1 MATFYQTFT
10 AETSPPKLYTALV
23 SKGKAEAIKKFKA
36 ILHQSAFLHL
46 SFSLFI
52 LVQSIVSLSLFL
64 SDFNSMYTPASFAIL
79 FLAITSYMLIAFYQ
93 KNRKLDAIDTISKEF
108 RHCCSI
114 ALSKNIENTEKLHLA
129 IAECM
134 RDLSEALHTQELFY
148 LTIHPFK
155 FSKSHIISHFL
166 YFHYGDILYLQEK
179 LLDISLNQHSFIL
192 ADCAC
197 NLEFHSSLSKTYA
210 TLAGCHKLPKGKH
223 LEKAFHYSNMTK
235 KNELSSYFDKYY
247 ILAIEELKIVCE
259 LSGNESWSILDLA
272 SLYARFGDY
281 EKEMEQYEQ
290 LVNCIDDDKEILYR
304 LGVLYFMHHK
314 TSCGLKMYNQLRKLD
329 ALYAKN
335 LLSHY
340 NF

>member
-1 MATFYQTFT
+1 MATFYQSFT
-10 AETSPPKLYTALV
+10 AESSPPKLYTAV
-23 SKGKAEAIKKFKA
+23 VAKGKADAIKKFKS

-52 LVQSIVSLSLFL
+52 LVQFIVSVALFL
-64 SDFNSMYTPASFAIL
+64 TDFGSIYTPASFAIL

-93 KNRKLDAIDTISKEF
+93 KNRKLDAIETISREF
-108 RHCCSI
+108 RHYCSI
-114 ALSKNIENTEKLHLA
+114 QLSQKIESSEKLHLA

-155 FSKSHIISHFL
+155 FSKNHIISHFL

-179 LLDISLNQHSFIL
+179 LLDISLNQHSFVL

-197 NLEFHSSLSKTYA
+197 NLEFHNSLSKTYA
-210 TLAGCHKLPKGKH
+210 TLAACYKTPKGKH
-223 LEKAFHYSNMTK
+223 LEKAFHYSNIAK
-235 KNELSSYFDKYY
+235 KGELSTFFEKYY
-247 ILAIEELKIVCE
+247 TLAVEELKIVCD
-259 LSGNESWSILDLA
+259 LSNNESWTILDLA
-272 SLYARFGDY
+272 TLYARFGNS
-281 EKEMEQYEQ
+281 EKEMEQYE
-290 LVNCIDDDKEILYR
+290 LLIDRIQDDKEIIYR
-304 LGVLYFMHHK
+304 LGVLYFMHYK
-314 TSCGLKMYNQLRKLD
+314 TSHGLKMYNLLRKLD

-335 LLSHY
+335 LLAHY